1 MNIQEYLESGALE
14 TYALGL
20 GTEAER
26 RETERLLLLYPELEQ
41 ELAAIQ
47 AGLEVYASVHAVEPP
62 AALRAQVLAAMEEGV
77 KEAEADKSTT
87 VVRQIG
93 SAPRFSYGLAA
104 AWALF
109 VVSFGAALFFYGKWQ
124 SAEEG
129 YQGLLAEKTQ
139 LAEQYEVARAGYNA
153 LADLNEALNSAE
165 NQIIRLGGTA
175 SSPEA
180 SAVLAWNTQTGAV
193 KLWAQAMPAN
203 ETDKQYQ
210 LWAIVDGKPV
220 DAGVFD
226 VQPEAM
232 TMLDMKTFASAQ
244 AFAVTLEPRG
254 GSVNPTMSA
263 MVVIGE
269 VKSS

>member
-1 MNIQEYLESGALE
+1 VNIQEYIDSGALE

-26 RETERLLLLYPELEQ
+26 RETERLLAIYPELEQ
-41 ELAAIQ
+41 ELQAIH

-62 AALRAQVLAAMEEGV
+62 AAMRDTVLSAMQAAVPTQHEVIEPT
-77 KEAEADKSTT
+77 K
-87 VVRQIG
+87 VRQLS

-109 VVSFGAALFFYGKWQ
+109 IVSFGAAIFFYGKWQ

-129 YQGLLAEKTQ
+129 YQGLLAEKIQ

-153 LADLNEALNSAE
+153 LADLNTALNNAE

-175 SSPEA
+175 ASPES
-180 SAVLAWNTQTGAV
+180 SAVLAWNTTTGAV

-203 ETDKQYQ
+203 ATDKQYQ

-254 GSVNPTMSA
+254 GSINPTMSA

-269 VKSS
+269 VRS

>member
-1 MNIQEYLESGALE
+1 MNIQEYIESGALE
-14 TYALGL
+14 SYALGL

-26 RETERLLLLYPELEQ
+26 RETERLLASHPELQQ
-41 ELAAIQ
+41 ELQAIQ
-47 AGLEVYASVHAVEPP
+47 AGLEVYASVHAVAPP
-62 AALRAQVLAAMEEGV
+62 DALRDKVLHAMEQ
-77 KEAEADKSTT
+77 STVT
-87 VVRQIG
+87 DAKIPSASNVRQLPVT
-93 SAPRFSYGLAA
+93 ARMSYGLAA

-109 VVSFGAALFFYGKWQ
+109 IVSFGAAVFFYGKWQ
-124 SAEEG
+124 SAEKG

-139 LAEQYEVARAGYNA
+139 LAEQYEVAKAGYNA
-153 LADLNEALNSAE
+153 LADLNSALNSAD

-180 SAVLAWNTQTGAV
+180 SAVLAWNKTTGTV

-226 VQPEAM
+226 VQPDAM
-232 TMLDMKTFASAQ
+232 AMLEMKNFTSAQ

-254 GSVNPTMSA
+254 GSVNPTLSA

-269 VKSS
+269 VNG

>member
-14 TYALGL
+14 SYVLGL

-26 RETERLLLLYPELEQ
+26 RETERLLALHPELQQ
-41 ELAAIQ
+41 ELEAIQ
-47 AGLEVYASVHAVEPP
+47 AGFEVFASVHAVEPP
-62 AALRAQVLAAMEEGV
+62 TALRETVLAAMQ
-77 KEAEADKSTT
+77 KDIPADKPVELATKIRSLT
-87 VVRQIG
+87 
-93 SAPRFSYGLAA
+93 APRFSYSMAA

-109 VVSFGAALFFYGKWQ
+109 IVSFGAALFFYGKWQ
-124 SAEEG
+124 SAEAG

-139 LAEQYEVARAGYNA
+139 LAEQFEVAQAGYNA
-153 LADLNEALNSAE
+153 LADLNTALNLAE
-165 NQIIRLGGTA
+165 NQIIRLNGTA
-175 SSPEA
+175 SSPKA
-180 SAVLAWNTQTGAV
+180 SAVIAWNTQTGSV

-203 ETDKQYQ
+203 ATDKQYQ

-226 VQPEAM
+226 VQPDTM

-254 GSVNPTMSA
+254 GSITPTMEA

-269 VKSS
+269 VSS

>member
-14 TYALGL
+14 TYVLGL
-20 GTEAER
+20 GTESER
-26 RETERLLLLYPELEQ
+26 RETERLLALYPELEH
-41 ELAAIQ
+41 ELQAIK
-47 AGLEVYASVHAVEPP
+47 AGIEVYASVHAVEPP
-62 AALRAQVLAAMEEGV
+62 AALRDKVLNAMEAAV
-77 KEAEADKSTT
+77 PSTSTT
-87 VVRQIG
+87 TEKKKVRQVTT
-93 SAPRFSYGLAA
+93 APRFGYGMAA

-109 VVSFGAALFFYGKWQ
+109 ILSFGAALVFYGKWQ
-124 SAEEG
+124 SAEAG

-139 LAEQYEVARAGYNA
+139 LAEQYAVEHAGYNA
-153 LADLNEALNSAE
+153 LADLNTALNSAD

-175 SSPEA
+175 ASPEA

-203 ETDKQYQ
+203 TSEEQYQ
-210 LWAIVDGKPV
+210 LWAIIDGKPV

-226 VQPEAM
+226 VQPNAM

-244 AFAVTLEPRG
+244 AFAVTREPRG
-254 GSVNPTMSA
+254 GSIKPTMSA

-269 VKSS
+269 VRS

>member
-14 TYALGL
+14 SYALGL
-20 GTEAER
+20 GTDAER
-26 RETERLLLLYPELEQ
+26 RETERLLAAYPELQQ
-41 ELAAIQ
+41 ELQAIQ
-47 AGLEVYASVHAVEPP
+47 AGLEVFASVHAVEPP
-62 AALRAQVLAAMEEGV
+62 AAMRNKVLEAMAQATASETKVV
-77 KEAEADKSTT
+77 AE
-87 VVRQIG
+87 VPVRQLN
-93 SAPRFSYGLAA
+93 APARFGYGLAA

-109 VVSFGAALFFYGKWQ
+109 IVSFGAALFFYGKWQ
-124 SAEEG
+124 SAEAG

-153 LADLNEALNSAE
+153 LADLNDALNNAE

-175 SSPEA
+175 ASPEA
-180 SAVLAWNTQTGAV
+180 SAVVAWNTQTGKV

-203 ETDKQYQ
+203 ASDKQYQ

-226 VQPEAM
+226 VQEEAM

-254 GSVNPTMSA
+254 GSVNPTMEA

-269 VKSS
+269 VSS

>member
-1 MNIQEYLESGALE
+1 MNIQEYIASGALE

-26 RETERLLLLYPELEQ
+26 KEIERLLALHPELQQ
-41 ELAAIQ
+41 ELQAIE
-47 AGLEVYASVHAVEPP
+47 AGLEVFASVHAVEPP
-62 AALRAQVLAAMEEGV
+62 AALREMALAAMQHNSTGGQSAGAPPV
-77 KEAEADKSTT
+77 KQL
-87 VVRQIG
+87 V
-93 SAPRFSYGLAA
+93 SAPRFSYALAA

-109 VVSFGAALFFYGKWQ
+109 MVSLGAAIFFYGKWQ
-124 SAEEG
+124 SAEAG

-139 LAEQYEVARAGYNA
+139 MAEQYEVARAGYNA
-153 LADLNEALNSAE
+153 LADLNAALNSAE

-175 SSPEA
+175 ASPEA
-180 SAVLAWNTQTGAV
+180 SAVLTWNTKTGAV
-193 KLWAQAMPAN
+193 KLWAQVMPVNAV
-203 ETDKQYQ
+203 DKQYQ

-226 VQPEAM
+226 VQPDAM
-232 TMLDMKTFASAQ
+232 TMLDMKTFATAQ

-254 GSVNPTMSA
+254 GSIHPTMET

-269 VKSS
+269 VSS

>member
-1 MNIQEYLESGALE
+1 MNIQEYIESGALE
-14 TYALGL
+14 SYALGL
-20 GTEAER
+20 GSEAER
-26 RETERLLLLYPELEQ
+26 RETERLLASYPELQQ
-41 ELAAIQ
+41 ELRAIE
-47 AGLEVYASVHAVEPP
+47 AGFEHFASMHAVEPP
-62 AALRAQVLAAMEEGV
+62 AAMREKVLKAMTQTT
-77 KEAEADKSTT
+77 AEKTSGASEIT
-87 VVRQIG
+87 VRQLA
-93 SAPRFSYGLAA
+93 SPVRFSYSLAA

-109 VVSFGAALFFYGKWQ
+109 VVSFGAALFFYNKWQ
-124 SAEEG
+124 SAEKG

-139 LAEQYEVARAGYNA
+139 LAEQFEVAKAGYNA
-153 LADLNEALNSAE
+153 LADLNSALNNAD

-180 SAVLAWNTQTGAV
+180 SAVVAWNKETGSV

-226 VQPEAM
+226 VQPETMAM
-232 TMLDMKTFASAQ
+232 LEMKNFSTAQ

-254 GSVNPTMSA
+254 GSVNPTLSA

-269 VKSS
+269 VKS